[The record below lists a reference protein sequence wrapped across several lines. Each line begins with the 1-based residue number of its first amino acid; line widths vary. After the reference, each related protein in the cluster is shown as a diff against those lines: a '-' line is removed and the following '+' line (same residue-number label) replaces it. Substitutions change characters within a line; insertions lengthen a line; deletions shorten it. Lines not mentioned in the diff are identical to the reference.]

1 MKAFVVNTYGSPSS
15 LRLKEVEQPIPKADE
30 VLVKIHATAIN
41 DYDWSYVRGK
51 PYLYRLLFGL
61 KGPKAPIPGMEFSGT
76 VTHMGEDAT
85 SFEIGD
91 AVYGDTSEFGFGTF
105 AEYISINEKALLKKP
120 ETMSFEEAAAIPHA
134 GLLAYQGFMD
144 IGKIKSG
151 QQILINGAGGGVGA
165 FAIQLAKQLNCE
177 VTGVDSGDKL
187 DMMKSNG
194 FDHVIDY
201 KKEDFTKNGIQYD
214 LILDCKTTRSP
225 FSYVRSLKQKGTYVT
240 VGGNLNRLIQIFL
253 LGRMVSFFTRK
264 KLRVL
269 ALKPNKD
276 LERLNALFLDG
287 KLRCEIDG
295 PYPFNEIPRL
305 LQYFGEGKHKG
316 KIVVKTTSD
325 TTNK

>member
-1 MKAFVVNTYGSPSS
+1 MKAFVINAYGSPAS
-15 LRLKEVEQPIPKADE
+15 LQLKEVETPIPKKNE

-61 KGPKAPIPGMEFSGT
+61 LKPKTPIPGMEFSGT
-76 VTHMGEDAT
+76 VVLLGEDAD

-105 AEYISINEKALLKKP
+105 AEYIAIDQKALTKKP
-120 ETMSFEEAAAIPHA
+120 EMMSFEEAAAIPHA
-134 GLLAYQGFMD
+134 GLLAYQGFVD
-144 IGKIKSG
+144 IGKIQPR
-151 QQILINGAGGGVGA
+151 QQILINGGGGGVGV
-165 FAIQLAKQLNCE
+165 FGIQLAKQLDCE
-177 VTGVDSGDKL
+177 VTGVDASEKL
-187 DMMKSNG
+187 DMMKTNG

-201 KKEDFTKNGIQYD
+201 KKEDFTKSGVQYD

-240 VGGNLNRLIQIFL
+240 VGGNLIRLIQIFL
-253 LGRMVSFFTRK
+253 LGGIISFFTQK
-264 KLRVL
+264 KLRIL
-269 ALKPNKD
+269 ALKPNKC
-276 LERLNALFLDG
+276 LERLNELFLNG

-295 PYPFNEIPRL
+295 PHPFKEIPEL

-316 KIVVKTTSD
+316 KIVVILSTE
-325 TTNK
+325 N